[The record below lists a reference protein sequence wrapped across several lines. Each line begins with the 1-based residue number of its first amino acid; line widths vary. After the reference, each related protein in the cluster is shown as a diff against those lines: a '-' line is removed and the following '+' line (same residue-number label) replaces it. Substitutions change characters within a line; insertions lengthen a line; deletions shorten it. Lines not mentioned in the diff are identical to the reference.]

1 MGLKLKIDNK
11 RDWLNLY
18 WALWKGGML
27 KDVSVKEIN
36 LSEDAFPVEIP
47 VEIEGLVELLGNPL
61 VRPYRK
67 KIDATLHENLSKV
80 IG

>member
-18 WALWKGGML
+18 WTLWKGGLL
-27 KDVSVKEIN
+27 KDVSVKQIN
-36 LSEDAFPVEIP
+36 LDESCFPIEIP
-47 VEIEGLVELLGNPL
+47 FEIEGLVELLGNPL
-61 VRPYRK
+61 VKPYRK
-67 KIDATLHENLSKV
+67 KIDTTLHENLSKV